1 MPGICPW
8 DDAVVSALKASC
20 MSVHTA
26 KAPTTLTA
34 LLVRLMDTPGVP
46 MHYPYHHFITP
57 AALLT
62 LAAMERGTGADTL
75 SAQLSLAEERA
86 RTVPGGFCGN
96 CGACGAAIGAGIF
109 VSVFTGG
116 SPMSVENW
124 QWANEVTSL
133 CLHKIAS
140 CPGPRCCKRVTF
152 LASQAAVPYLNEV
165 CGLSLSLD
173 EEISCHFH
181 NKNPDCLE
189 RDCPFYPAQGG
200 GVR

>member
-1 MPGICPW
+1 
-8 DDAVVSALKASC
+8 
-20 MSVHTA
+20 
-26 KAPTTLTA
+26 
-34 LLVRLMDTPGVP
+34 
-46 MHYPYHHFITP
+46 
-57 AALLT
+57 
-62 LAAMERGTGADTL
+62 
-75 SAQLSLAEERA
+75 
-86 RTVPGGFCGN
+86 
-96 CGACGAAIGAGIF
+96 
-109 VSVFTGG
+109 
-116 SPMSVENW
+116 MSVENW

-140 CPGPRCCKRVTF
+140 FPGPRCCKRVTF
-152 LASQAAVPYLNEV
+152 LAAQAAVPYLNEV